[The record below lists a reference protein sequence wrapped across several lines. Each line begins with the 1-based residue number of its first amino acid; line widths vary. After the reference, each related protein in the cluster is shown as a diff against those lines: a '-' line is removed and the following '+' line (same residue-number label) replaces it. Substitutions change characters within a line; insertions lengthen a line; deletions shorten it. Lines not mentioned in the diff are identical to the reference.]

1 MKRLMLVLFAMGCK
15 PAEEKGPP
23 QITVDWSP
31 VTLGVVGLPME
42 QPFDFDMQFTNIGG
56 ELLTLE
62 SVTVKG
68 DYRCA
73 FNPAFEGPDVTDI
86 ATTESAFIRG
96 HYWPSTEGEDQI
108 SIEVVSN
115 AKDYP
120 VFVVSICG
128 SAVPMAEVE
137 GTTEPVCQ
145 GPQPSAANCSKYAT
159 LL

>member
-1 MKRLMLVLFAMGCK
+1 MKRRMGFVLLAACSGQEEAG
-15 PAEEKGPP
+15 PA

-42 QPFDFDMQFTNIGG
+42 EEFHFDMQFTNIGG

-62 SVTVKG
+62 SVSVKG
-68 DYRCA
+68 DSRCA
-73 FNPAFEGPDVTDI
+73 FSFDGPDITEI

-96 HYWPSTEGEDQI
+96 YYAPPSEGEDQI
-108 SIEVVSN
+108 AIEVVSN

-120 VFVVSICG
+120 EFVVSICAA
-128 SAVPMAEVE
+128 AVPSDSVDSTE
-137 GTTEPVCQ
+137 EPVCQ
-145 GPQPSAANCSKYAT
+145 GPAPSASNCSSNAT